1 VKTVHFELLLGRKV
15 LDPDGKKVGRIL
27 AVRAEPKGEDCVVSE
42 YLLGTAALLTRLG
55 LSAQRLIGIPIHRK
69 PLCVPWDLM
78 DISDPAKPRLTCRV
92 EEIEGGKGRGSKS
105 KGKN

>member
-1 VKTVHFELLLGRKV
+1 MKTVHLELLLGRKV

-27 AVRAEPKGEDCVVSE
+27 AVRAEPEGEDCVVRE

-55 LSAQRLIGIPIHRK
+55 LSAQRLVGVPIRRE

-78 DISDPAKPRLTCRV
+78 DLKDPAKPRLKCPV
-92 EEIEGGKGRGSKS
+92 KELKGRK
-105 KGKN
+105 K

>member
-15 LDPDGKKVGRIL
+15 LDPEGRKVGRIL
-27 AVRAEPKGEDCVVSE
+27 AVRAEPEGKDCVIRE

-55 LSAQRLIGIPIHRK
+55 LSAQRLVGLPIRRK

-78 DISDPAKPRLTCRV
+78 DLQNPEKPRLKCRV
-92 EEIEGGKGRGSKS
+92 EELEGKK
-105 KGKN
+105 K